1 MYLKVELW
9 KSPSQFIT
17 TLIQFDTIEQAEHYK
32 NFLIDLNE
40 FIGEDRHNVDLTE
53 FKAQYVGYDWLELL
67 VEVDNQVWLVIGN
80 IYIQE

>member
-17 TLIQFDTIEQAEHYK
+17 TLIQFDTLEQAEHYK
-32 NFLIDLNE
+32 NFLIDLND
-40 FIGEDRHNVDLTE
+40 FVWEDRHNVDLTK
-53 FKAQYVGYDWLELL
+53 FKAQYTNYDWLELL
-67 VEVDNQVWLVIGN
+67 FEVDNNVWLVIGN